1 MRAPVKVNPIVN
13 AQLEA
18 GLVAVSEMNGMN
30 GSQPSKTQEK

>member
-1 MRAPVKVNPIVN
+1 MRVNPIVN

-18 GLVAVSEMNGMN
+18 GLVSVSEMNGTN